1 MVGGLQPP
9 AEQEEQEERLAAGQ
23 GVIFCLEDA
32 QLEVA
37 QVGKAYVLLNCD
49 DHASY
54 LRKHKKDPA
63 LYRPDICHQALLSIL
78 DSPLNKAGKVKAVYV
93 RTHKNVLISIS
104 PKVRLPRTFRRFCGL
119 MAQLLQKLSIRSSN
133 GPDKLLKV
141 SSNAS
146 SGSNGGGS
154 SSFGLLNSDD
164 DKWTAVV
171 KGPVTKYLPL
181 DCLRL
186 GFSWAADK
194 RVEMEEYVHELPDGK
209 PIVFVVGAFAHGKI
223 DAPWVDLN
231 ISVSEYALSAAY
243 CLARI
248 TTAFERKWKI
258 V

>member
-9 AEQEEQEERLAAGQ
+9 AEQDEQEERLAAGQ

-141 SSNAS
+141 
-146 SGSNGGGS
+146 
-154 SSFGLLNSDD
+154 
-164 DKWTAVV
+164 V